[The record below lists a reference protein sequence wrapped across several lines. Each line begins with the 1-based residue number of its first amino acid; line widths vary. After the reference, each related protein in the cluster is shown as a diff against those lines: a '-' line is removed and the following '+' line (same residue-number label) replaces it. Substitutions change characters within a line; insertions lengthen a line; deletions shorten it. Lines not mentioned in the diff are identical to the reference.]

1 MQLGDEKREIKTNRQ
16 SLRKI
21 SLHVMVKK
29 EVAYDKNE

>member
-29 EVAYDKNE
+29 AGGL